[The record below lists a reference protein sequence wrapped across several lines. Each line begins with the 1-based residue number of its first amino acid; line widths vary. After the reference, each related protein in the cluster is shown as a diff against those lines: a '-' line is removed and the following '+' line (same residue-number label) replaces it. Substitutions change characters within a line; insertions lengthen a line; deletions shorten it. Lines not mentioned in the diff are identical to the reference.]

1 LTASWWSPEG
11 WSFEIPRLAET
22 RHFRIFSMKRWSL
35 LVGALAL
42 AASLTCIG
50 QSDANGPAG
59 PVALTVRLPNP
70 GQKIF
75 YVHEVMPVRPGPL
88 ALYYPKYTPGD
99 HAPDGPIGTMMGLEI
114 TSAGK
119 RIAWLRDEVDM
130 FTFHLTVPAGVDQ
143 IDITFQFPDRE
154 RVTSNLM
161 GLAWNE
167 VALYQA
173 GYPTKVQVYEPTL
186 VIPANWQYATALTTK
201 ESSGGRITFKPVPFN
216 TLVDSPVIAG
226 KYFRELDLTPAGSSV
241 HRYLD
246 MVGDN
251 SAAVD
256 ISDAQAAGYRRLVEQ
271 AQALFHSHHYDN
283 YHFLLTLSDYVS
295 RGGLEHH
302 QSSDDRARSGSKMFA
317 DPDHFML
324 DGSLLPHEYTHS
336 WNGKFMRPA
345 ELWQPD
351 FEIPEHPRM
360 LWVYEGLTV
369 YLGDMLTARSGL
381 WSPDTWRETVAYR
394 AADMAHRPGR
404 EWRPLIDTTIAAQL
418 VYGSPNAWSNWRRET
433 DFYREGELLWLAV
446 DMKIRTL
453 SSDQRSIDDFARQ
466 FFSVDDGSFI
476 THTYT
481 FNDVVGALNTV
492 EPFDWAS
499 FLNGWLDG
507 VDQQVPLLS
516 GIDAS
521 GWRLVYSDQ
530 PSRYQ
535 NALEN
540 VGEGELEGAGVNAM
554 FSVGLFLDGQGK
566 VEDVLWNGPAFKA
579 GLAPGMELVAID
591 GHAYSTAV
599 LRGEIAQARKS
610 RKPLQITAKGD
621 GVTGVYTLDNIGGLD
636 YPHLVRV
643 PGTTDYL
650 EQILAPKSP

>member
-1 LTASWWSPEG
+1 
-11 WSFEIPRLAET
+11 
-22 RHFRIFSMKRWSL
+22 MKQLSL
-35 LVGALAL
+35 LLGAAL
-42 AASLTCIG
+42 VASVPCIA
-50 QSDANGPAG
+50 QTDLKVPAG
-59 PVALTVRLPNP
+59 HVALTVRLPNP
-70 GQKIF
+70 GQKIL
-75 YVHEVMPVRPGPL
+75 YVQEEMPVRPGPL
-88 ALYYPKYTPGD
+88 TLYYPKYTPGD
-99 HAPDGPIGTMMGLEI
+99 HAPDGPVGTMMGLEI
-114 TSAGK
+114 TAGGK
-119 RIAWLRDEVDM
+119 RIAWFRDEVDM
-130 FTFHLTVPAGVDQ
+130 FTFRLTVPAGVDR
-143 IDITFQFPDRE
+143 IDISFQFPARS

-161 GLAWNE
+161 GLAWND

-173 GYPTKVQVYEPTL
+173 GYPTKVQIYEPTL
-186 VIPANWQYATALTTK
+186 VIPASWRYASALKTK
-201 ESSGGRITFKPVPFN
+201 ESSGGRITFNPVPFN

-251 SAAVD
+251 SAALD
-256 ISDAQAAGYRRLVEQ
+256 ISDAQVAGYRRLVEQ
-271 AQALFHSHHYDN
+271 AQALFHSHHYDD

-302 QSSDDRARSGSKMFA
+302 QSSDDRARGGTKMFA
-317 DPDHFML
+317 DADHFML

-351 FEIPEHPRM
+351 FETPEHAKM

-369 YLGDMLTARSGL
+369 YLGDMLTVRSGL

-394 AADMAHRPGR
+394 AEAMAHRPGR
-404 EWRPLIDTTIAAQL
+404 EWRPLIDTTVAAPL
-418 VYGSPNAWSNWRRET
+418 VFGAPSAWSNWRRET

-453 SSDQRSIDDFARQ
+453 SSGRRSIDDFARR
-466 FFSVDDGSFI
+466 FFGVDDGSFI

-481 FNDVVGALNTV
+481 FNDVVGALTAV
-492 EPFDWAS
+492 QPYDWAS
-499 FLNGWLDG
+499 FLNNWLDG

-521 GWRLVYSDQ
+521 GWRLIDSDQ
-530 PSRYQ
+530 PSGYQ

-540 VGEGELEGAGVNAM
+540 VGEGELEMEGINAM
-554 FSVGLFLDGQGK
+554 SSVGLFLDRQGK
-566 VEDVLWNGPAFKA
+566 VVDVLWDGPAFKA

-591 GHAYSTAV
+591 GHPYSTGV
-599 LRGEIAQARKS
+599 LRSEIAQAQKS

-621 GVTGVYTLDNIGGLD
+621 GVTEVYTLDYDGGLK
-636 YPHLVRV
+636 YPHLVRA

-650 EQILAPKSP
+650 QQTLAPKPLDNGS

>member
-1 LTASWWSPEG
+1 MRP
-11 WSFEIPRLAET
+11 F
-22 RHFRIFSMKRWSL
+22 L
-35 LVGALAL
+35 LLLGAVAIVAPL
-42 AASLTCIG
+42 SCIG
-50 QSDANGPAG
+50 QTDSKAPAG
-59 PVALTVRLPNP
+59 PVALTVRLLNP
-70 GQKIF
+70 KQKIL
-75 YVHEVMPVRPGPL
+75 YVDEVMPVRPGPL
-88 ALYYPKYTPGD
+88 TLYYPKYTPGD
-99 HAPDGPIGTMMGLEI
+99 HAPDGPIGTMMGLEV
-114 TSAGK
+114 TAGGQ
-119 RIAWLRDEVDM
+119 RIAWHRDEVDM
-130 FTFHLTVPAGVDQ
+130 FTFHLTVPADADR
-143 IDITFQFPDRE
+143 IDIRFQFASDD
-154 RVTSNLM
+154 RVTPSLM
-161 GLAWNE
+161 GLEWNA

-173 GYPTKVQVYEPTL
+173 DYPTKVQIYQPTL
-186 VIPANWQYATALTTK
+186 VIPAGWRYASALTT
-201 ESSGGRITFKPVPFN
+201 ETSSDGRITFKPVPFN

-226 KYFRELDLTPAGSSV
+226 QYFREIDVTPAGSSV

-246 MVGDN
+246 MVGDT
-251 SAAVD
+251 AGALA
-256 ISDAQAAGYRRLVEQ
+256 ISDAQLAGYRHLVEQ
-271 AQALFHSHHYDN
+271 AQALFHSHHYDD

-302 QSSDDRARSGSKMFA
+302 QSSDDRARSGTKMFA
-317 DPDHFML
+317 DADHFML

-345 ELWQPD
+345 ELWQPN
-351 FEIPEHPRM
+351 FEIPEHAQM

-394 AADMAHRPGR
+394 AADMTHRPGR
-404 EWRPLIDTTIAAQL
+404 VWRPLIDTTIAAQL

-453 SSDQRSIDDFARQ
+453 SKDQRSIDDFARQ

-481 FNDVVGALNTV
+481 FNDVVSALNTV

-521 GWRLVYSDQ
+521 GWRLDYTDQ
-530 PSRYQ
+530 PSGYQ

-554 FSVGLFLDGQGK
+554 FSVGLFLDHQGK

-599 LRGEIAQARKS
+599 LRSEIAEARKS
-610 RKPLQITAKGD
+610 RKALQITAKGD
-621 GVTGVYTLDNIGGLD
+621 GVTEVYTLDNIDGLD